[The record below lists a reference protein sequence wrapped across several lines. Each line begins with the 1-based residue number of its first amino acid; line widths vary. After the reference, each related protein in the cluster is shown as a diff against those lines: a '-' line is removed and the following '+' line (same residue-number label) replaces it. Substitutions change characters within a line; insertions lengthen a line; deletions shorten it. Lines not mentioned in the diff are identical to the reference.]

1 MDLELGLLQLFSHL
15 MFFLMIISCFPEAF
29 EALSRSSEEAMVYT
43 NFDAHKWSYLNI
55 TSIGV
60 DLVQD
65 DSECGFACLEIASCF
80 SYNLAAFPDNN
91 GKLPCELLPSDKY
104 NNSDK
109 FISSPVY
116 HHYSI
121 TSPCSSTPCKNKGT
135 CVSQYKNNSY
145 VCVCTKEYTGRNCQT
160 KILLSSTIITGNEF
174 YEKHFHQFLAPV
186 VGNRVQWKLCFR
198 ASSHGWAAKTFHSL
212 CDGKNHTVTIIKK
225 GQYVFGGYT
234 DIPWDTSNSSHY
246 GFTAKAFIFSLRNK
260 EGLGPFKSMV
270 ARPEYAI
277 YRGTGPNFSNCY
289 CPTFG
294 KGHDIHIVDNANTL
308 PESYT
313 DFGQFNVYSVPSGV
327 QDPFTVLAGTNKFSP
342 DDWEVFYLG

>member
-1 MDLELGLLQLFSHL
+1 
-15 MFFLMIISCFPEAF
+15 
-29 EALSRSSEEAMVYT
+29 MVYT

-160 KILLSSTIITGNEF
+160 N
-174 YEKHFHQFLAPV
+174 
-186 VGNRVQWKLCFR
+186 
-198 ASSHGWAAKTFHSL
+198 
-212 CDGKNHTVTIIKK
+212 
-225 GQYVFGGYT
+225 
-234 DIPWDTSNSSHY
+234 TSNSSHY